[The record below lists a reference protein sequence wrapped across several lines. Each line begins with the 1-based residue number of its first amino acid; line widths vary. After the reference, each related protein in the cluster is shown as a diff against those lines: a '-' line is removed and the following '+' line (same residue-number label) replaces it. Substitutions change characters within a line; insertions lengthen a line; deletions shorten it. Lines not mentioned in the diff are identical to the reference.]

1 MSATKREMDM
11 VYKKMIKRE
20 EIMKNTMYGTMEFI
34 E

>member
-1 MSATKREMDM
+1 MSVIKCQMDM
-11 VYKKMIKRE
+11 VRNERVKRE